1 MRPNQN
7 QYWLIDGLKVFA
19 AQVILLHH
27 CMSYGELASAAN
39 ELRPIFSTFVFD
51 YGRYAVQIFLVMAGF
66 LAAQSFEKQVISPS
80 THADSFGARWVMLQA
95 VRRYVR
101 LVGPYLAALLITIAC
116 AALARQWSLA
126 DYIGSPETLQQVLAH
141 LFLLQ
146 GLLGYDSISAGV
158 WYVAIDWQLYTVL
171 ALIYAIVPQRTLRI
185 GIITVL
191 ILVSLLYCNRHAAY
205 ENTFIYFIGSYG
217 LGIVAYWSSG
227 LHAVQSMAQRAMAK
241 KILIAIAV
249 ILIISAMHSVWL
261 RNYLALA
268 VALLLMYAGQAP
280 YARNPAGSSLQGH
293 SDRARVF
300 WASAL
305 QWASARAYCA
315 FLIHFAFILLVNTAL
330 IALGVQSPAVAVAA
344 IGLVSVLSWIAANYL
359 YRWVELPVSRW
370 RPTALF
376 S

>member
-7 QYWLIDGLKVFA
+7 QSCLIDGLKVCA
-19 AQVILLHH
+19 AQIIILHH
-27 CMSYGELASAAN
+27 CVSYGELASAAK
-39 ELRPIFSTFVFD
+39 ELFPGHTSFLFD
-51 YGRYAVQIFLVMAGF
+51 YGRYAVQIFLVMAGY
-66 LAAQSFEKQVISPS
+66 LAAQSFESMMAVQTRTSKK
-80 THADSFGARWVMLQA
+80 GAGTVVQLA
-95 VRRYVR
+95 LRRYLR
-101 LVGPYLAALLITIAC
+101 LVGPYLIALLITIAC
-116 AALARQWSLA
+116 AALARQWSVA
-126 DYIGSPETLQQVLAH
+126 EYIGSPETLQQVLAH

-171 ALIYAIVPQRTLRI
+171 ALLYAIIPQRTIRI
-185 GIITVL
+185 GIIAAL
-191 ILVSLLYCNRHAAY
+191 CLASLLYFNRHADY

-217 LGIVAYWSSG
+217 LGVMAYWASG
-227 LHAVQSMAQRAMAK
+227 LSAVKSMTHQAMAK
-241 KILIAIAV
+241 KILIALAV
-249 ILIISAMHSVWL
+249 ILIIAAMHSVWL

-280 YARNPAGSSLQGH
+280 NALNQAGRSIQDQQHQART
-293 SDRARVF
+293 F
-300 WASAL
+300 WANLL

-315 FLIHFAFILLVNTAL
+315 FLIHFAFILLVNTTL

-370 RPTALF
+370 RPAALF

>member
-27 CMSYGELASAAN
+27 CMSYGELATAAK
-39 ELRPIFSTFVFD
+39 ELLPIFSTFVFD

-66 LAAQSFEKQVISPS
+66 LAAQSFEKQVIYPASHTAS
-80 THADSFGARWVMLQA
+80 GGALWVARQA

-101 LVGPYLAALLITIAC
+101 LVGPYIVALLITIAC
-116 AALARQWSLA
+116 AVLARQWSLA
-126 DYIGSPETLQQVLAH
+126 EYIGPPETLQQVLAH

-171 ALIYAIVPQRTLRI
+171 ALIYVIVPQRTLRI
-185 GIITVL
+185 GIMAGL
-191 ILVSLLYCNRHAAY
+191 ILASLLYFNRHAAY

-217 LGIVAYWSSG
+217 LGIVAYWASG
-227 LHAVQSMAQRAMAK
+227 IHAVKSLAHQAMAK

-249 ILIISAMHSVWL
+249 IVFISVVHSVWL

-268 VALLLMYAGQAP
+268 VAFLLMYAGQAP
-280 YARNPAGSSLQGH
+280 YAHNPASNSLQDQ
-293 SDRARVF
+293 SDRARVL

-315 FLIHFAFILLVNTAL
+315 FLIHFAFILLANTAL

-370 RPTALF
+370 RPAALF

>member
-1 MRPNQN
+1 MRPNQQRN
-7 QYWLIDGLKVFA
+7 DVIDGLKVLA
-19 AQVILLHH
+19 AQVIILHH
-27 CMSYGELASAAN
+27 CMSYGELAAAAK
-39 ELRPIFSTFVFD
+39 ELFPIFSVLVFD
-51 YGRYAVQIFLVMAGF
+51 YGRYAVQIFLVMAGY
-66 LAAQSFEKQVISPS
+66 LAAQSFENMMAVQTPS
-80 THADSFGARWVMLQA
+80 SKNGVGAVVQLA
-95 VRRYVR
+95 LRRYLR
-101 LVGPYLAALLITIAC
+101 LVGPYLVAMLVTIAC
-116 AALARQWSLA
+116 AALARQWSVA
-126 DYIGSPETLQQVLAH
+126 QYIGSPETLQQVLAH

-171 ALIYAIVPQRTLRI
+171 ALLYAIIPQQTIRI

-191 ILVSLLYCNRHAAY
+191 CLASLLYFNRHADY

-217 LGIVAYWSSG
+217 LGVVAYWASG
-227 LHAVQSMAQRAMAK
+227 LSAVKSMAHQTMAK

-249 ILIISAMHSVWL
+249 IVIISAMHSIWL

-268 VALLLMYAGQAP
+268 IAFLLVYAGHVPNAVNQV
-280 YARNPAGSSLQGH
+280 GSALQDQPH
-293 SDRARVF
+293 RARTF
-300 WASAL
+300 WANVL

-315 FLIHFAFILLVNTAL
+315 FLIHFAFILLANTTL

-370 RPTALF
+370 RPAVLF